1 MRMLKAFVR
10 VGLLTFAWIA
20 TAMTS
25 AHASGSFSCEADDK
39 SLKFS
44 AEAMFSHGLGEQF
57 TNFKGTMS
65 VLMKEAPEDFASVE
79 LDGSH
84 LAHHWF
90 YGKSLRLHV
99 YRERPGDGLHGY
111 MELVVETKQNPD
123 DETDFSGTYELI
135 VFRFQSEQD
144 PDGQTLK
151 ANGKVSCSV
160 G

>member
-1 MRMLKAFVR
+1 MRPLKASVR
-10 VGLLTFAWIA
+10 IGLLALACA
-20 TAMTS
+20 TIGIGS

-65 VLMKEAPEDFASVE
+65 MLMKDAPPDLAAIE
-79 LDGSH
+79 LGSDN
-84 LAHHWF
+84 LPHHWF
-90 YGKSLRLHV
+90 HGDVLKLHI
-99 YRERPGDGLHGY
+99 YREREGTGKEGY
-111 MELVVETKQNPD
+111 VELFVETKQNPN

-135 VFRFQSEQD
+135 VFRFLSEQD
-144 PDGQTLK
+144 PDGRTLK
-151 ANGKVSCSV
+151 AKGKVSCSV